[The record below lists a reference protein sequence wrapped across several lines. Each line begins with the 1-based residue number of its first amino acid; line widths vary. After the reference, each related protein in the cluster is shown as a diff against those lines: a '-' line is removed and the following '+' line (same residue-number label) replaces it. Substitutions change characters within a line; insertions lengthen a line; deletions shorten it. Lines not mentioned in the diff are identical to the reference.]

1 MLLAHV
7 FTFNIKHL
15 FYPVPVILL
24 LIYMSLVMVFFKKIF
39 HKNVFIYAVHLRAT
53 ATAGWG
59 SGITNPETDWFSY

>member
-24 LIYMSLVMVFFKKIF
+24 LIYMSLVMVFFKK
-39 HKNVFIYAVHLRAT
+39 KFIKKFLFT
-53 ATAGWG
+53 QST
-59 SGITNPETDWFSY
+59 SGPQRQQVGDLE